1 MMRAFLPFRAI
12 GVFLVLVML
21 TVTACQPIQPQVQP
35 QAQPQAPSQAPPQER
50 YQVRFGV
57 DSFILGAQID
67 VAVAKGFFEKHGVDA
82 ELQTFSFGVD
92 TVDAVLADRTHFGVV
107 IDFAG
112 LTRAPADQF
121 RIVAVIMEPEP
132 GFHKLAV
139 RGDIKGPED
148 LRGKRLGVARST
160 VQEYITSRYLE
171 INGVPP
177 ESAEMVEF
185 TSLFEI
191 VAALRS
197 GQIDAAWIWA
207 DGPKQLADVEE
218 ITILTD
224 DSAAKHQTL
233 GYIVVDKDFLQ
244 DNPEA
249 VEASLAALVE
259 ATDWLVENMEEGA
272 EIVAKRTGAAA
283 EDILPVMK
291 IENYQMTLQKRQVE
305 MLKSL
310 AEFMVERNVV
320 DKPIDVDK
328 LVDPDPLRKVAPDRV
343 DL

>member
-1 MMRAFLPFRAI
+1 MRAIFSVRAI
-12 GVFLVLVML
+12 GVFLILVTL
-21 TVTACQPIQPQVQP
+21 AVTACQPVQPPVQP
-35 QAQPQAPSQAPPQER
+35 QAPPPTPTQER

-67 VAVAKGFFEKHGVDA
+67 VAAAKGFFEKHGVDA

-121 RIVAVIMEPEP
+121 RIVAIIMEPEP

-139 RGDIKGPED
+139 RGDINGPED

-160 VQEYITSRYLE
+160 VQEYITNRYLE

-197 GQIDAAWIWA
+197 GQIDAAWVWA

-218 ITILTD
+218 IRILTD
-224 DSAAKHQTL
+224 DAAAKHQTL

-244 DNPEA
+244 DNPKA

-259 ATDWLVENMEEGA
+259 ATDWLIENMEEGA
-272 EIVAKRTGAAA
+272 EIVSKRTGAAP
-283 EDILPVMK
+283 EDVLPVMK
-291 IENYQMTLQKRQVE
+291 LEHYQITLQKRQIE
-305 MLKSL
+305 MLKNL
-310 AEFMVERNVV
+310 AKFMTERNIV

-328 LVDPDPLRKVAPDRV
+328 LVDPAPLRKVAPDRV